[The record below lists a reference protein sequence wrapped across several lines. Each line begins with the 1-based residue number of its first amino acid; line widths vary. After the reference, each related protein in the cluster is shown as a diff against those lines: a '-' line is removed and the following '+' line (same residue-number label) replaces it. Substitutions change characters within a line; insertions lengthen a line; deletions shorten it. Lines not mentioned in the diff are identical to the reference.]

1 MSDNQH
7 YDRIDMHMHV
17 GMEYA
22 IPTSDDRT
30 KSYDFLSWSWWEAV
44 WNLLRGKKRWYTQ
57 DVRKIRSN
65 LEAGL
70 QAGAIIIFA
79 HCGLPYYTPRFLS
92 FLEHSDIKVVREY
105 LKRTHSVVLA
115 NYTKRIP
122 ITLSTYLQAYLNR

>member
-44 WNLLRGKKRWYTQ
+44 WNLLRGKKDGIPRMSGKSGRIWKQ
-57 DVRKIRSN
+57 DCRRVQLLFSHIADFR
-65 LEAGL
+65 
-70 QAGAIIIFA
+70 IIHPAF
-79 HCGLPYYTPRFLS
+79 
-92 FLEHSDIKVVREY
+92 
-105 LKRTHSVVLA
+105 
-115 NYTKRIP
+115 
-122 ITLSTYLQAYLNR
+122 